1 MWSRLLVA
9 ALIAATATGA
19 KVNGP
24 TSPSGKPIQLDYPV
38 DRHQKNKAG
47 RDGAG
52 LCVFTSLGQAADWQH
67 ITPLVD
73 MRDWMTKY
81 PGGGYP
87 SKVTEYIKKKCKDA
101 GVEVPEYVQVENNDL
116 DILRQACRNGWMPC
130 ITYGVSPTGR
140 YGGKSIAHMV
150 NLAHAEGDEF
160 AVLDNNYPG
169 TFEWMNAKE
178 FSRSYAQG
186 RGKGWAVIFYAP
198 GPPPPPMN

>member
-1 MWSRLLVA
+1 MWNRLLLAAVVA
-9 ALIAATATGA
+9 IGATEA

-24 TSPSGKPIQLDYPV
+24 QSPTGVAIQLDFPA
-38 DRHQKNKAG
+38 DHHQKNKAG

-67 ITPLVD
+67 IEALRD

-87 SKVTEYIKKKCKDA
+87 SKVKEFITKKCKEA
-101 GVEVPEYVQVENNDL
+101 HVEEPEYVQVESGDL
-116 DILRQACRNGWMPC
+116 DILKEATKNGWMPC
-130 ITYGVSPTGR
+130 TTYGISPTGR
-140 YGGKSIAHMV
+140 YGGKQIAHMV
-150 NLAHAEGDEF
+150 NLVHAQGDEF

-169 TFEWMNAKE
+169 TYEWMNSKE
-178 FSRSYAQG
+178 FSKSYTQG

-198 GPPPPPMN
+198 GPPPPPLN

>member
-1 MWSRLLVA
+1 MWSRLL
-9 ALIAATATGA
+9 LATVMAIGATEA

-24 TSPSGKPIQLDYPV
+24 FSPAGVPIQLDYPT

-87 SKVTEYIKKKCKDA
+87 SKVKELVAKKCKEA
-101 GVEVPEYVQVENNDL
+101 HVTEPEYVQVESNDL
-116 DILRQACRNGWMPC
+116 DVLKEATKNGWMPC

-140 YGGKSIAHMV
+140 YGGKQIAHMV
-150 NLAHAEGDEF
+150 NLTHAQGDEF
-160 AVLDNNYPG
+160 AILDNNYPG
-169 TFEWMNAKE
+169 TYEWMSSKDFA
-178 FSRSYAQG
+178 RSYAQG

-198 GPPPPPMN
+198 GPPPPPWN